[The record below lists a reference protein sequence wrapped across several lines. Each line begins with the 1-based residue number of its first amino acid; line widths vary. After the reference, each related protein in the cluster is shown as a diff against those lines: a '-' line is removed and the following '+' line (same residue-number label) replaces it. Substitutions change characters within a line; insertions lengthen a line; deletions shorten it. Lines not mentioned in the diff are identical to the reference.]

1 MIYFDNSATTAPYP
15 EVLQTYHE
23 VSNKIIGNPSSLH
36 NLGTSS
42 SRILEAS
49 RKQIADLLD
58 VSSSEIL
65 FTSGGTE
72 SDNWA
77 IKGIAFEKKSY
88 GNHIIVSSI
97 EHPAVKESA
106 KWLEDF
112 GFEVDFAPVNT
123 KGFVDVEVFKSLIR
137 PETILVSIMAVN
149 NEIGSIQP
157 IRKLST
163 ILEDYPTITFHVDAV
178 QAITKIPSSD
188 FLTERVD
195 FASFS
200 GHKFHGVRGV
210 GFLYKKL
217 GKRITPLLTGGGQE
231 SDLRSTTENV
241 AGIAAT
247 AKALRLAI
255 DKQVNCGQMIV
266 KCKHV
271 LLTALED
278 YEDVILFSGEAE
290 DYLPN
295 ILTFGIKG
303 IRGEV
308 LVHAFEE
315 HEIYISTTSACSSK
329 AGKPAGTLLSM
340 GVPSKLAQ
348 TAVRVSLD
356 SSNTMVEVE
365 QFLTIFKQIYQK
377 TKKVRG

>member
-255 DKQVNCGQMIV
+255 DNQVNCEQMIV

-340 GVPSKLAQ
+340 GVSSKLAQ
-348 TAVRVSLD
+348 TAVRISLD